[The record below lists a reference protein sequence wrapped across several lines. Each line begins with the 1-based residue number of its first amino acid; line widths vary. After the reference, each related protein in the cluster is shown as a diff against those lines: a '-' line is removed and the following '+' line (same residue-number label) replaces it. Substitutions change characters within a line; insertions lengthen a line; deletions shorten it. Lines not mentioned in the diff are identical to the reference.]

1 MNTYVT
7 VILPLKYYYREF
19 LFKAIQSIINQSSS
33 NWNLL
38 IVVEPEDR
46 IHFQEL
52 LKTQLEDSRVELI
65 ISERKGFPGKIN
77 TGMNV
82 ATTQYVSIL
91 LGDDMWAK
99 DTIQVLNGYIKK
111 FPHIDFFHSSR
122 VIIDEKDK
130 HISPVYRSKENF
142 TLNDFKMGS
151 PVKHLLCWR
160 REKGIAIGGV
170 DESIGLTGPDDYDFP
185 WVMVEQGASFKAVP
199 ECLYLYRNHCEC
211 SRLTS
216 HQPLSTSKKGTR
228 GILKK
233 HGVGFF
239 ERTMIIA
246 KKRRYKA
253 LGAQCVYRNPLDKW
267 VKEKFNYDP
276 KRSWKQS
283 IYK

>member
-52 LKTQLEDSRVELI
+52 LKTQLEEPRIKLAI
-65 ISERKGFPGKIN
+65 NRYKGFPGCFN
-77 TGMNV
+77 TGMHV

-91 LGDDMWAK
+91 LGDDMWSE
-99 DTIQVLNGYIKK
+99 DTIQVLNGYITK

-122 VIIDEKDK
+122 VIIDEQDK
-130 HISPVYRSKENF
+130 PISSVYRSKENF

-160 REKGIAIGGV
+160 REMGIAIGGV

-185 WVMVEQGASFKAVP
+185 WVMAEQGASFKAVP

-211 SRLTS
+211 PRLTS
-216 HQPLSTSKKGTR
+216 HKPLSINKKGIR

-239 ERTMIIA
+239 ERTMIIV
-246 KKRRYKA
+246 KRRKYGG
-253 LGAQCVYRNPLDKW
+253 LGAQCVYRNLLDKW
-267 VKEKFNYDP
+267 IKEKLNYDP
-276 KRSWKQS
+276 KRLWKQS